1 MNKIHIFSTARSGTH
16 YLESLISRTLDM
28 PIVPSPF
35 EERDDEN
42 RPGSQELINNIN
54 EFSAIDSM
62 VYKTHPNWLFPID
75 KTVDQFKYCTVP
87 NDDMLP
93 LVQQLTEVADYTI
106 GLIRLNIVEVALS
119 FALAFHNWRIDPS
132 EIGSFRPPYKNTTVV
147 IPMDDFIEYCSKVL
161 AMYEVMIAQTVIQ
174 CDKIVYYE
182 DLSFD
187 TTDSMR
193 AGIGPSK
200 NKKMTMKE
208 MPSAVQLQWTGTHAI
223 PSSVKQAKSKKIT
236 IANYDEL
243 HEYAVKFFTANQK
256 LHTMAITDGVI
267 TDINLTN
274 LKRR

>member
-16 YLESLISRTLDM
+16 YLESLISGMRDI

-132 EIGSFRPPYKNTTVV
+132 EIGSFRPPYKNTTVA
-147 IPMDDFIEYCSKVL
+147 IPMDDFVEYCSKVL

-187 TTDSMR
+187 SSDAKLIGLNTTHT
-193 AGIGPSK
+193 I
-200 NKKMTMKE
+200 E
-208 MPSAVQLQWTGTHAI
+208 
-223 PSSVKQAKSKKIT
+223 SSVKQAKSKQIT

-243 HEYAVKFFTANQK
+243 CEYAVKFFTANQK

-274 LKRR
+274 LKRKE

>member
-16 YLESLISRTLDM
+16 YLESLISGMRGI

-42 RPGSQELINNIN
+42 SPGSQELINNIN

-62 VYKTHPNWLFPID
+62 VFKTHPNWLYPID
-75 KTVDQFKYCTVP
+75 TSVEQFKYCNVP

-93 LVQQLTEVADYTI
+93 LVQQFTQVADYTL

-132 EIGSFRPPYKNTTVV
+132 EIGSFRPPYKNTTVT
-147 IPMDDFIEYCSKVL
+147 IPIDDFVEYCYKVL
-161 AMYEVMIAQTVIQ
+161 AIYEVMFAQKDIQ
-174 CDKIVYYE
+174 CDKIIYYE
-182 DLSFD
+182 DLAFD
-187 TTDSMR
+187 STDAR
-193 AGIGPSK
+193 
-200 NKKMTMKE
+200 
-208 MPSAVQLQWTGTHAI
+208 LTGLAPIHDI
-223 PSSVKQAKSKKIT
+223 KSSVKQAKSKKIT

-243 HEYAVKFFTANQK
+243 YEYAIKFYSIHQSLSSMMIAN
-256 LHTMAITDGVI
+256 GVI

-274 LKRR
+274 LKKRT